1 METAIFARFIISR
14 VLNTVSQ
21 LCNVASEML
30 TYAYLRWKEFFS
42 AGTVVVRQGDRGD
55 KFYIIRGGE
64 VVVTKREEDGSERR
78 VGSLGR
84 GNYFGEQALLHE
96 DRRLAT
102 VTAMPPGVE
111 CLTLERG
118 YV

>member
-1 METAIFARFIISR
+1 MIK
-14 VLNTVSQ
+14 LK
-21 LCNVASEML
+21 L
-30 TYAYLRWKEFFS
+30 TLLWQEFFS
-42 AGTVVVRQGDRGD
+42 AGTAVVRQGDRGD
-55 KFYIIRGGE
+55 KFYIIRGGT
-64 VVVTKREEDGSERR
+64 VVVSKREEDGGDRR

-84 GNYFGEQALLHE
+84 GQYFGEQALLHE

-118 YV
+118 YIKRLYTFVMHTKLFAIRTK

>member
-1 METAIFARFIISR
+1 MKLEI
-14 VLNTVSQ
+14 
-21 LCNVASEML
+21 
-30 TYAYLRWKEFFS
+30 YLRWQEFFS

-118 YV
+118 YDYIADQLCFRT